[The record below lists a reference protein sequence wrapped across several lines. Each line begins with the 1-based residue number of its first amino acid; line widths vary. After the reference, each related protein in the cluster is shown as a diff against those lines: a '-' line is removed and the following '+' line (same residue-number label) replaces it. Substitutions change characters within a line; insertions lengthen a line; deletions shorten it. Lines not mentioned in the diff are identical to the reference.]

1 METATDQDLFDFD
14 LFSFDHGPTPE
25 ELAAEQE
32 RQEAMWVSYVN
43 EFLTVLTVFVH
54 SSPGEEAQKKQQGAS
69 CTEAALSLSELVD
82 TVLEILSEH
91 VTSRVSARN
100 TSHDD
105 STEVQD
111 ESDEEEEE
119 EEEEESGNK
128 LPPVLASL
136 HSALP
141 LFSMTLAGPAK
152 PVYLSPLISTTVS
165 PRLGALVGGE
175 VVAAKAWDVASAEPS
190 STEVKVTE
198 DREGKE
204 GGEGGED
211 DGVVAVT
218 SASDVASTVSVD
230 GLDVGNLTD
239 KTEVD
244 GSKGT
249 DVKEE
254 EEEKEKEKERDGE
267 KGGEEEEEEENEEKE
282 EKEEKG
288 EGEEASIALYT
299 LGPADPIPL
308 PLKLG
313 TDIHSDRDSSV
324 VRPRCGLMKVKV
336 AQLLQMMISCRYP
349 AINGAIVE
357 LGLMRRLWD
366 LFFLHERNNTLHCA
380 VVKATIEILE
390 GTSVNLKHELLS
402 ETEGCNLIVKILDS
416 FELNDARLTAGHSR
430 LCYMGQLTAC
440 ARELCQSTDDFVVSA
455 LSKVGERW
463 ENFKVATLAPL
474 DELDRRPLGG
484 VVPEPE
490 VPEEQDHQMLLDNL
504 SSILS
509 SLRLSSASACT
520 FDE

>member
-54 SSPGEEAQKKQQGAS
+54 SSPEEEEQKKQQGTS
-69 CTEAALSLSELVD
+69 CTEAALSLSELID

-91 VTSRVSARN
+91 VTSRVSTRN
-100 TSHDD
+100 ASHDD

-152 PVYLSPLISTTVS
+152 PVYLSPLVSTAVS
-165 PRLGALVGGE
+165 PRLGAPVGGE
-175 VVAAKAWDVASAEPS
+175 VVAAKAWDVASAESS

-198 DREGKE
+198 DRVGKE
-204 GGEGGED
+204 DGEGGED

-218 SASDVASTVSVD
+218 SASDVASTASVE
-230 GLDVGNLTD
+230 GLDVGSLTD

-244 GSKGT
+244 GNKGT

-254 EEEKEKEKERDGE
+254 EEEKEKEKELDGE
-267 KGGEEEEEEENEEKE
+267 KGEEGEEGGEEEEEEEE
-282 EKEEKG
+282 
-288 EGEEASIALYT
+288 EEASMALYS

-402 ETEGCNLIVKILDS
+402 ETEGCDLVVKILNS
-416 FELNDARLTAGHSR
+416 FELNDARLAAGHSR
-430 LCYMGQLTAC
+430 LCYMGQLTVC

-490 VPEEQDHQMLLDNL
+490 VPEEQDHQMLLENL
-504 SSILS
+504 TAILS
-509 SLRLSSASACT
+509 SLRLSSASASS
-520 FDE
+520 E